1 MIYLLAVSHD
11 FQSGK
16 DKNLSSKLEKF
27 VETFVEEQKID
38 VIAEEWSK
46 DASDQNGLDRS
57 VLEGLALSLSV
68 KYKRCDPTVEE
79 RKKYGYVF
87 NVKKPT
93 FDGSV
98 DYISKLI
105 DWQRKKNE
113 IDHIRELF
121 WLKKLEP
128 LKPSEK
134 NILFVCGAM
143 HLSTNSPKNLL
154 FKDTDGFD
162 LKLAQRKITYEIVNK
177 SFVSIETEFF

>member
-46 DASDQNGLDRS
+46 DASGQNGFDKS
-57 VLEGLALSLSV
+57 VLESLASSLLV
-68 KYKRCDPTVEE
+68 EYKGCDPTVEE
-79 RKKYGYVF
+79 RKKHGYVF
-87 NVKKPT
+87 NERKPAPDDS
-93 FDGSV
+93 FD
-98 DYISKLI
+98 YPLKLAN
-105 DWQRKKNE
+105 WQKRKNE
-113 IDHIRELF
+113 IDHKRELF

-128 LKPSEK
+128 LKANEK

-143 HLSTNSPKNLL
+143 HLSSNSPKNLL

-177 SFVSIETEFF
+177 SFVTMET